1 MLALR
6 SSLESVRFAFSTS
19 PFLVGAVPF
28 SHAAESLTGTQ
39 SGVAIISY
47 YNESASGPPLE
58 LLLQVVFVVCWA
70 APTTTQPSLPV
81 SSCVDFSAVVY
92 RSECVLDRTLQARL
106 SLV

>member
-1 MLALR
+1 MKIR
-6 SSLESVRFAFSTS
+6 VKGISLSQT
-19 PFLVGAVPF
+19 PFPPL
-28 SHAAESLTGTQ
+28 AAESLTGTQ
-39 SGVAIISY
+39 SGVAIILY